1 MSWRNEIGSYFLITA
16 VAALIWFWAAGETRE
31 VTSVSSRAFFSVPGD
46 EQWSIGPDNHAFNME
61 IEGSR
66 LSIQNAKALA
76 QDGFTFDLA
85 ANVDPQV
92 IVKIE
97 DELRNHPAFI
107 QTGATLIS
115 VDRHEATIS
124 VDRIVQVEVT
134 ITPKLPGVRTVD
146 AQAALEPATVTLS
159 LPSLLLS
166 RYVEPKVEAFLSQEQ
181 SSQLGE
187 GIPYRFDATLRIMP
201 DILNTNENVSLSL
214 NTTRMSFMIRSQTI
228 TKKLDRP
235 VNVMVMHH
243 PDDQSG
249 YEVKFE
255 PATLRDVTISANA
268 EIIRQ
273 ITDGEAVVFASVQI
287 KSSDH
292 ERIASAQTTESFP
305 ITIFLATAA
314 DGVGHPV
321 SAKVGDSDQL
331 PTINVTITRRETPP
345 AE

>member
-31 VTSVSSRAFFSVPGD
+31 VTSVSSRVFFSVPGD

-107 QTGATLIS
+107 QTGAMLIS

-187 GIPYRFDATLRIMP
+187 GIPYRFDANLRVMP
-201 DILNTNENVSLSL
+201 DILNTNENVSLSI
-214 NTTRMSFMIRSQTI
+214 NTTRMSFTIRSQTGEKI
-228 TKKLDRP
+228 LDR
-235 VNVMVMHH
+235 VIVMLMHH
-243 PDDQSG
+243 PENQSG

-255 PATLRDVTISANA
+255 PATLRDVTISADA
-268 EIIRQ
+268 EIIRK
-273 ITDGEAVVFASVQI
+273 ITDGEAIVWAYVQI

-292 ERIASAQTTESFP
+292 EQLASTQTSESFP
-305 ITIFLATAA
+305 ITAFVAIV
-314 DGVGHPV
+314 DGVGYFV
-321 SAKVGDSDQL
+321 SAKVEGSDQV
-331 PTINVTITRRETPP
+331 PNIMVSITRRVTPP